1 MNIRPALLWKHCAAL
16 AIMALLLAGCKQG
29 ADAFFSGRPSEHA
42 MVHNRIIAGGL
53 EEMLVLLRVPARFP
67 DASVSHIGNWQ
78 ESTIAWWWHA
88 EKHDLMLAAF
98 GRLTPTERAALKTWV
113 AVKIPGR
120 SGQKAKALAEM
131 EMAINSMP

>member
-1 MNIRPALLWKHCAAL
+1 MNIRPSLWWKHCAVL
-16 AIMALLLAGCKQG
+16 AIITLLLTGCKQG

-67 DASVSHIGNWQ
+67 DATVPHIANWQ
-78 ESTIAWWWHA
+78 ESAIAWWWHP
-88 EKHDLMLAAF
+88 EKHNLMVAAF
-98 GRLTPTERAALKTWV
+98 GKLTPAERGALKTWV
-113 AVKIPGR
+113 AVKIPDR
-120 SGQKAKALAEM
+120 SGTKAKALAEM